1 MFLYHISFCKCQARV
16 YFPWQKIEPFEG
28 DICLTLKNWFCSCA
42 VWMSGLWGW
51 MKKAKQNGGRKAFSS
66 RGRFL
71 SRNKEP
77 RSSQSLWFIIT
88 LGIPHSCPTF
98 RIRIFKTELFCLSFP
113 LDPVLHHGHQ
123 RLDEEICNCTIR
135 TEVNCQQTYRT
146 FISCW
151 TWNRAQLNKFT
162 TNLEFIDSKITCLFG
177 PKMMDILFGCISHHH
192 RFPTFL
198 GRFARPLHN
207 ATQT

>member
-1 MFLYHISFCKCQARV
+1 MKTFDQSELDTRIWYHWTAASKAWLQAPPPIPPRIPRRSLHSPIFFLFDPVFLPFPPTAKPGPRLLCMVGSVSVACSFFCQYFLCIVVMFLQHISFCKCQVRV

-51 MKKAKQNGGRKAFSS
+51 MKKAKQNGGRKAFSY

-88 LGIPHSCPTF
+88 LGIQHSCPT
-98 RIRIFKTELFCLSFP
+98 
-113 LDPVLHHGHQ
+113 
-123 RLDEEICNCTIR
+123 
-135 TEVNCQQTYRT
+135 
-146 FISCW
+146 
-151 TWNRAQLNKFT
+151 
-162 TNLEFIDSKITCLFG
+162 
-177 PKMMDILFGCISHHH
+177 SHH
-192 RFPTFL
+192 RLFPSFL

-207 ATQT
+207 TTQT

>member
-1 MFLYHISFCKCQARV
+1 MFLQHISFCKCQVRV

-28 DICLTLKNWFCSCA
+28 DICLRLKNWFCSCA

-88 LGIPHSCPTF
+88 LGIPHSCSTQF
-98 RIRIFKTELFCLSFP
+98 CIRIFKTEFVLLLSGSSSSSRSSVSFSGD
-113 LDPVLHHGHQ
+113 LQLYNSY
-123 RLDEEICNCTIR
+123 RSLLSANIR
-135 TEVNCQQTYRT
+135 NIY
-146 FISCW
+146 
-151 TWNRAQLNKFT
+151 QLLNMKP
-162 TNLEFIDSKITCLFG
+162 G
-177 PKMMDILFGCISHHH
+177 
-192 RFPTFL
+192 
-198 GRFARPLHN
+198 
-207 ATQT
+207 AT